1 MRRPPITHDD
11 INRWKGQGLGQGEGA
26 AYKRWIDVRSFSSKG
41 RVSRAPGITTGREHH
56 LFSDNEDNFCLM
68 ADYAKNIVDIREQFP
83 LLPEEH
89 TQRIAAHLGIRHP
102 RYPNSKTPMVMTT
115 DFLVTMADC
124 SLTHS
129 FLAVSIKSADDLR
142 GPHRART
149 LAKLEVERRYWL
161 MRNVPWQLV
170 TDEDFDE
177 TLIASLDWLNY
188 VTVDS
193 GIPQQSLASSVPRFL
208 SAFRIVAKE
217 RRMLGEMV
225 ELCALSLGGISNEF
239 AYQLLRHCAWHH
251 LIELDLNA
259 PIGPQHAPTILAIV
273 DPSEQQGH
281 QGDIRGHEQ
290 RA

>member
-1 MRRPPITHDD
+1 MRRSAITRND
-11 INRWKGQGLGQGEGA
+11 INRWKGQGFGQGEGA
-26 AYKRWIDVRSFSSKG
+26 AYKPWIDVRSFSSKG
-41 RVSRAPGITTGREHH
+41 RVSRAPSITTGREHH

-83 LLPEEH
+83 LLPEEN

-102 RYPNSKTPMVMTT
+102 RYPNSGTPIVMTT
-115 DFLVTMADC
+115 DFLLTLAD
-124 SLTHS
+124 SRPKHS

-142 GPHRART
+142 GPQRTRT

-161 MRNVPWQLV
+161 MRNVPWQMV
-170 TDEDFDE
+170 TDEDFDQ

-193 GIPQQSLASSVPRFL
+193 GIAKQSLTSSVPSFL

-217 RRMLGEMV
+217 RLMLDQMV
-225 ELCALSLGGISNEF
+225 KICALSLGGISNEF
-239 AYQLLRHCAWHH
+239 AYQLFRYCAWHH
-251 LIELDLNA
+251 LIELDLCA
-259 PIGPQHAPTILAIV
+259 RIGPQHAPRILAIV
-273 DPSEQQGH
+273 DPAEQQGH